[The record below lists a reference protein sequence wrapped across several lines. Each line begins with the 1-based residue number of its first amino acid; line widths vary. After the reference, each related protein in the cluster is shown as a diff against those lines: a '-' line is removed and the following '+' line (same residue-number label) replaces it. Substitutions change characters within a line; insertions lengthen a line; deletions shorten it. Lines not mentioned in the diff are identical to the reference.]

1 MTTFWGMCL
10 CIVMYLVYF
19 LVLITIYAE
28 CYDDKQR
35 SFRDP
40 HRASNK
46 DCRKQSFTHPLLHG
60 EFAAG

>member
-28 CYDDKQR
+28 CYDDK
-35 SFRDP
+35 
-40 HRASNK
+40 
-46 DCRKQSFTHPLLHG
+46 
-60 EFAAG
+60 